1 MIERFTSS
9 HSRVSVEV
17 RTNLGFTE
25 LELRR
30 AIKAV
35 HYAVYETPEV
45 LDAVTFFD
53 FQTHQIRTTVL
64 LESTSSDSV
73 LDDLNAV
80 AAKSLTD
87 ATREDILNSIMTSVV
102 RSEGPIL
109 SGDE

>member
-45 LDAVTFFD
+45 LDAVTYLRLPG
-53 FQTHQIRTTVL
+53 HIR
-64 LESTSSDSV
+64 
-73 LDDLNAV
+73 
-80 AAKSLTD
+80 
-87 ATREDILNSIMTSVV
+87 
-102 RSEGPIL
+102 
-109 SGDE
+109 